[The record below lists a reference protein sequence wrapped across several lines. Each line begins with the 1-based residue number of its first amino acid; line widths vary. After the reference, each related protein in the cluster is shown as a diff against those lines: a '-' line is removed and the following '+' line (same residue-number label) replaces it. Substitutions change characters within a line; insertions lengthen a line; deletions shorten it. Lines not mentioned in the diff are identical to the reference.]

1 MNDPAH
7 QETSENSGRVT
18 SVETVFSVGGTHHMR
33 YRTTPTALALAFAAA
48 GIALSTQARA
58 IDSNI
63 KSYVCDKLDDFSA
76 TMSVVSV
83 NERAMGKISKDAV
96 MLYKLGTV
104 NMRYKEPN
112 KVRIEGNAQG
122 SHAVF
127 ILSGSTQW
135 VSLNGAK
142 FKRDFGK
149 SPGKRKSLM
158 DVGLVSDYY
167 LTYTNAKFVREGAVD
182 GTPCGVFELTY
193 KDRDED
199 TSHAIVYIDP
209 KTKVVRKREA
219 YSQDGKLQA
228 VYFYKNVEEVKP
240 GIWFPTLIEAQ
251 NVDRVIAGSTA
262 YKNIKVNTGLDDS
275 IFKL

>member
-1 MNDPAH
+1 M
-7 QETSENSGRVT
+7 
-18 SVETVFSVGGTHHMR
+18 HH
-33 YRTTPTALALAFAAA
+33 RTNTKTIALACSILGLA
-48 GIALSTQARA
+48 GSARA
-58 IDSNI
+58 IDTNI
-63 KSYVCDKLDDFSA
+63 KSYVCDKLDDFTA
-76 TMSVVSV
+76 TMSVVSI
-83 NERAMGKISKDAV
+83 NEREMGKISKDAV
-96 MLYKLGTV
+96 LLYKIGTV

-122 SHAVF
+122 SKAVF
-127 ILSGSTQW
+127 ILNGPIQW
-135 VSLNGAK
+135 VSINAAK
-142 FKRDFGK
+142 IKRDFGN

-167 LTYTNAKFVREGAVD
+167 LTYTDAKFVREGTVD
-182 GTPCGVFELTY
+182 GVPCAVFEMTY

-199 TSHAIVYIDP
+199 SSHAIVYIDP
-209 KTKVVRKREA
+209 KTKLVRKRES
-219 YSQDGKLQA
+219 YSQTGKLQA
-228 VYFYKNVEEVKP
+228 VYFFKNPQEVKP

>member
-1 MNDPAH
+1 MRH
-7 QETSENSGRVT
+7 HSTRTS
-18 SVETVFSVGGTHHMR
+18 
-33 YRTTPTALALAFAAA
+33 LALAFAVVAI
-48 GIALSTQARA
+48 GISAQARA

-63 KSYVCDKLDDFSA
+63 KSYICDKLDDFTA
-76 TMSVVSV
+76 TMSVVSI
-83 NERAMGKISKDAV
+83 NEREMGKISRDATL
-96 MLYKLGTV
+96 LYKLGTV
-104 NMRYKEPN
+104 SMRYKEPN

-127 ILSGSTQW
+127 VLNGPTQW

-167 LTYTNAKFVREGAVD
+167 LTYTNAKFMREGSVD
-182 GTPCGVFELTY
+182 GVPCGVFELTY

-199 TSHAIVYIDP
+199 SSHAIVYIDP
-209 KTKVVRKREA
+209 KTKVVRKRES

-228 VYFYKNVEEVKP
+228 VYFFKNVQEVKP

-275 IFKL
+275 LFKL

>member
-1 MNDPAH
+1 
-7 QETSENSGRVT
+7 
-18 SVETVFSVGGTHHMR
+18 MR
-33 YRTTPTALALAFAAA
+33 NRSLAFALATLILGFA
-48 GIALSTQARA
+48 IRAHA

-63 KSYVCDKLDDFSA
+63 KAYVCDKLDDFSA

-83 NERAMGKISKDAV
+83 NERAMGKISRDAV
-96 MLYKLGTV
+96 LLYKLGTV
-104 NMRYKEPN
+104 RMRYKEPN

-127 ILSGSTQW
+127 ILNGSTQW
-135 VSLNGAK
+135 TSVNN
-142 FKRDFGK
+142 FKIKKDFGK

-167 LTYTNAKFVREGAVD
+167 LTYTNAKFAREGSVD
-182 GTPCGVFELTY
+182 GVPCAVFELTY

-199 TSHAIVYIDP
+199 SSHAIVYIDP
-209 KTKVVRKREA
+209 KTKVVRKRES

-228 VYFYKNVEEVKP
+228 VYFFKNVQEVKP
-240 GIWFPTLIEAQ
+240 GIWFPTLIEAE
-251 NVDRVIAGSTA
+251 NVDRVIAGATA

-275 IFKL
+275 LFKL

>member
-1 MNDPAH
+1 
-7 QETSENSGRVT
+7 
-18 SVETVFSVGGTHHMR
+18 MR
-33 YRTTPTALALAFAAA
+33 QRTTPTALALALAVA
-48 GIALSTQARA
+48 GIVLTSQARA
-58 IDSNI
+58 IDNNI
-63 KSYVCDKLDDFSA
+63 RSYVCQKLDDFSA

-104 NMRYKEPN
+104 SMRYKEPN

-127 ILSGSTQW
+127 VLNGSTQW

-142 FKRDFGK
+142 FKRDFGS

-158 DVGLVSDYY
+158 DVGLLSDYY
-167 LTYTNAKFVREGAVD
+167 LTYTNARFIREGSVD
-182 GTPCGVFELTY
+182 GAPCAVFELTY

-228 VYFYKNVEEVKP
+228 VYYYKNVQEVKP